1 MELLRT
7 FFVITLKV
15 MEIICV
21 KLQYFFGSAAK
32 RSVFCTVRVNVQK
45 GGGHTDILKRKRL
58 AAAASKGDTKAFSLL
73 YEEIYKKLYYCALAN
88 LRNSEDAADAVSDA
102 VLDAFMHIGELK
114 RASAFESWV
123 FTILHGKIVKKQ
135 REYARAQ
142 ELSRDADPETSP
154 TREGGFTRCEILE
167 ELSELSEDQRICITL
182 SSIAGYRSSEIAAIT
197 GMKPSTVRSHISRAR
212 GILKKNKKEVT

>member
-1 MELLRT
+1 MCKAT
-7 FFVITLKV
+7 IFFWLCGKTLCFLHSKG
-15 MEIICV
+15 E
-21 KLQYFFGSAAK
+21 
-32 RSVFCTVRVNVQK
+32 RSK

-142 ELSRDADPETSP
+142 ELSRDADPEASP
-154 TREGGFTRCEILE
+154 TSEGGFTRCEILE
-167 ELSELSEDQRICITL
+167 ELSGLSEDQRICITL

-212 GILKKNKKEVT
+212 AILKKNKKEVT